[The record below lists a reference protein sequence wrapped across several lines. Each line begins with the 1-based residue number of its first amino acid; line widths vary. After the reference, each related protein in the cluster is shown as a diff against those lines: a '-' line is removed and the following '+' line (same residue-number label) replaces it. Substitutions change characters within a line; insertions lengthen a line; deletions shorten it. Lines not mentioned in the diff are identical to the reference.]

1 MFQVAS
7 VDKSMIASTR
17 GRRCVGFLLCLSSIP
32 DALHLWGC
40 SAQCK
45 TGGHSEHACRPGLTW
60 KTYNMDYSEAGC
72 SVSFR
77 FVPPPP
83 LTQAAAV
90 KLIPDMCGL
99 VYKATCKC
107 VYMATV
113 LWQRVC
119 CCDYICEPRA
129 SDFIASTRKLSSLHS
144 VSCL

>member
-1 MFQVAS
+1 MAFYCASHQSLMRFISEDVVLSAKPEATVNMHADLDSHGRHTIWITVRQV
-7 VDKSMIASTR
+7 V
-17 GRRCVGFLLCLSSIP
+17 L
-32 DALHLWGC
+32 
-40 SAQCK
+40 
-45 TGGHSEHACRPGLTW
+45 
-60 KTYNMDYSEAGC
+60 
-72 SVSFR
+72 FR
-77 FVPPPP
+77 FVSFPPPP